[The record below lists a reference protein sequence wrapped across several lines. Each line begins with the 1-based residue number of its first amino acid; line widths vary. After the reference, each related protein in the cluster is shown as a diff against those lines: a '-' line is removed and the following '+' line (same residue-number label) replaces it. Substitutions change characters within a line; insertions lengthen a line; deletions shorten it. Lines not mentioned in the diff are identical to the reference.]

1 MVFERQTTF
10 PFFRNSHLNTLTA
23 TFATHPVHHLLS
35 TMDIPPPAALRKI
48 AREVHAMVN
57 DPPEGIRMILGED
70 MSDIQAWIQGP
81 G

>member
-1 MVFERQTTF
+1 M
-10 PFFRNSHLNTLTA
+10 NTLTA
-23 TFATHPVHHLLS
+23 TFATHPVHPLLS

-48 AREVHAMVN
+48 AREVHVMVN